1 MRRRKKF
8 LKPLTYAHHARNFLA
23 SALHRGRHLA
33 SAFDDAV
40 RTAHGIYTTARPILA
55 EAGNMYATPQK
66 RQTMNRISAGV
77 DKAAS
82 QYGRLRGEAQRAS
95 GLVERLGGATRGY

>member
-1 MRRRKKF
+1 MKEMF
-8 LKPLTYAHHARNFLA
+8 LKPLAGAAHHARNFLA

-40 RTAHGIYTTARPILA
+40 RTGHAAYKAARPILA
-55 EAGNMYATPQK
+55 EAANLYATPQQ

-77 DKAAS
+77 DQAAS

-95 GLVERLGGATRGY
+95 GLVERLSGAIGGY

>member
-1 MRRRKKF
+1 MF

-40 RTAHGIYTTARPILA
+40 RTGYGAYKAARPILA
-55 EAGNMYATPQK
+55 EAANLYASPEQ

-77 DKAAS
+77 DQAAS

-95 GLVERLGGATRGY
+95 GLVDRLSGAFGGY